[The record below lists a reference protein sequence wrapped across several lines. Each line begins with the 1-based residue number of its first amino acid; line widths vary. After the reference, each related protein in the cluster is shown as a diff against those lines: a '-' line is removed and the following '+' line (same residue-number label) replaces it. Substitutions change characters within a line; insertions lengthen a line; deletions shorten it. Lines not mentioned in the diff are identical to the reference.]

1 MFITSRESAIS
12 PSALSSDITPHK
24 AGDAFRHG
32 PSRNL
37 SSALLLF
44 SRGGNLQCARYI
56 SVAGGGVKRLLPVSS
71 GFLGLLRP
79 CFVDEFGNSTQMLRL
94 EVWYTTISSGI
105 DVLASQFCLIGT

>member
-44 SRGGNLQCARYI
+44 SRGETYSARVI
-56 SVAGGGVKRLLPVSS
+56 PVLRVGVSS
-71 GFLGLLRP
+71 GFFRFLPVFLAFYALVLL
-79 CFVDEFGNSTQMLRL
+79 STSVTLAIGWASLRS
-94 EVWYTTISSGI
+94 VPQYVV
-105 DVLASQFCLIGT
+105 VLMQ

>member
-1 MFITSRESAIS
+1 MFISSRESSIS

-44 SRGGNLQCARYI
+44 SRGETYSAHVI
-56 SVAGGGVKRLLPVSS
+56 SVLRVGVSS
-71 GFLGLLRP
+71 GFFRFLPVFLAFYALVLL
-79 CFVDEFGNSTQMLRL
+79 M
-94 EVWYTTISSGI
+94 SSVTPPRCCALKSGTPQYVV
-105 DVLASQFCLIGT
+105 VLMY

>member
-44 SRGGNLQCARYI
+44 SRGETYSAHVI
-56 SVAGGGVKRLLPVSS
+56 SVLRVGVSS
-71 GFLGLLRP
+71 GFFRFLPVFLAFYALVLL
-79 CFVDEFGNSTQMLRL
+79 
-94 EVWYTTISSGI
+94 ISL
-105 DVLASQFCLIGT
+105 VTLPRYCASQSGTHHLVVVLMYC